1 MPRYR
6 ITTLIDITRTD
17 AKKSDND
24 RYRLAQQDNFNSLR
38 QSIEL
43 RSIVSWHRDPVKQN
57 GRLPDPLDGKAA
69 YWIWE
74 FETERDDLFLRDND
88 PVGLLKEDL
97 HGVPIINGLDETV
110 DFEISAMQTQ
120 GQMINTWVAII

>member
-24 RYRLAQQDNFNSLR
+24 QYRLAQQANFNSLR

-88 PVGLLKEDL
+88 PVALLKEDL

>member
-24 RYRLAQQDNFNSLR
+24 QYRLAQQDNFNSLR

-43 RSIVSWHRDPVKQN
+43 RSIVSWHRDPIKHH
-57 GRLPDPLDGKAA
+57 GRLPDPLDGKAS

-88 PVGLLKEDL
+88 PVALLKEDL
-97 HGVPIINGLDETV
+97 HGVPIINGLDETI
-110 DFEISAMQTQ
+110 DFEIPAMQTQ
-120 GQMINTWVAII
+120 GQMINTWVVII

>member
-24 RYRLAQQDNFNSLR
+24 QYRLAQQDNFNSLR

-88 PVGLLKEDL
+88 PVALLKDDL

-120 GQMINTWVAII
+120 GQMVNTWVAII

>member
-24 RYRLAQQDNFNSLR
+24 QYRLAQQDNFNSLR

-43 RSIVSWHRDPVKQN
+43 RSIVSWHRDPIKHH
-57 GRLPDPLDGKAA
+57 GRLPEPLDGKAA

-74 FETERDDLFLRDND
+74 FETERDDLFLRGND
-88 PVGLLKEDL
+88 PVALLKEDL

-120 GQMINTWVAII
+120 GQMVNTWVAII

>member
-24 RYRLAQQDNFNSLR
+24 QYRLAQQDNFNSLR

-57 GRLPDPLDGKAA
+57 GRLPDSLDGKAA

-74 FETERDDLFLRDND
+74 FETERDDLFLRNND
-88 PVGLLKEDL
+88 PVALLKEDL

>member
-6 ITTLIDITRTD
+6 IITLIDITRTNPD
-17 AKKSDND
+17 KADPDKVKH
-24 RYRLAQQDNFNSLR
+24 YQQANFDSLR

-88 PVGLLKEDL
+88 PVALLKEDL

-110 DFEISAMQTQ
+110 DFEIPAMQTQ
-120 GQMINTWVAII
+120 GQMINTWVVLI

>member
-24 RYRLAQQDNFNSLR
+24 QYRLAQQDNFNSLR

-43 RSIVSWHRDPVKQN
+43 RSIVSWHIDPVKQH
-57 GRLPDPLDGKAA
+57 GRLPDPLDGKAS

-88 PVGLLKEDL
+88 PVALLKEDL
-97 HGVPIINGLDETV
+97 HGVPIIDGLDETV
-110 DFEISAMQTQ
+110 NFEISAMQTQ
-120 GQMINTWVAII
+120 GQMVNTWVAII

>member
-24 RYRLAQQDNFNSLR
+24 QYRLAQQDNFNSLR

-43 RSIVSWHRDPVKQN
+43 RSIVSWHRDPVKQH

-74 FETERDDLFLRDND
+74 FETERDDLFLRGND
-88 PVGLLKEDL
+88 PVALLKEDL

>member
-24 RYRLAQQDNFNSLR
+24 QYRLAQQDNFNSLR

-43 RSIVSWHRDPVKQN
+43 RSIVSWHRDPVKHH
-57 GRLPDPLDGKAA
+57 GRLPDPLDGKAS

-88 PVGLLKEDL
+88 PVALLKEDL

-110 DFEISAMQTQ
+110 DFEIPAMQTQ
-120 GQMINTWVAII
+120 GQMINTWVVII

>member
-24 RYRLAQQDNFNSLR
+24 QYRLAQQDNFNSLR

>member
-17 AKKSDND
+17 AKKSDLDNHKK
-24 RYRLAQQDNFNSLR
+24 QQQANFNSLR

-43 RSIVSWHRDPVKQN
+43 RSIVSWHRDPIKHH
-57 GRLPDPLDGKAA
+57 GRLPDPLDGKAS

-88 PVGLLKEDL
+88 PVALLKEDL
-97 HGVPIINGLDETV
+97 HGVPIIDGLDETV
-110 DFEISAMQTQ
+110 DFEIPAMQTQ
-120 GQMINTWVAII
+120 GQMINTWVVII

>member
-17 AKKSDND
+17 AKKSDLD
-24 RYRLAQQDNFNSLR
+24 DHKKQQQANFDSLR

-43 RSIVSWHRDPVKQN
+43 RSIVSWHRDPVKHT
-57 GRLPDPLDGKAA
+57 GRLPDPLDGKAS

-74 FETERDDLFLRDND
+74 FETERDDLFLKDND
-88 PVGLLKEDL
+88 PVALLKEDL
-97 HGVPIINGLDETV
+97 HGVPIINGLEETV

-120 GQMINTWVAII
+120 GATVNTIVEIV

>member
-24 RYRLAQQDNFNSLR
+24 QYRLAQQDNFNSLR

-88 PVGLLKEDL
+88 PVALLKEDL
-97 HGVPIINGLDETV
+97 HGVPIIDGLDETV
-110 DFEISAMQTQ
+110 NFEISAMQTQ
-120 GQMINTWVAII
+120 GQMVNTWVAII

>member
-17 AKKSDND
+17 AKKSELDNHKK
-24 RYRLAQQDNFNSLR
+24 QQQANFDSLR

-88 PVGLLKEDL
+88 PVALLKEDL
-97 HGVPIINGLDETV
+97 HGVPIINGLDETE
-110 DFEISAMQTQ
+110 DLTPSAVQTQ
-120 GQMINTWVAII
+120 GVTINTLIELV

>member
-24 RYRLAQQDNFNSLR
+24 QYRLAQQDNFNSLR

-57 GRLPDPLDGKAA
+57 GRLPDPGDGKAA

-88 PVGLLKEDL
+88 PVALLKEDL
-97 HGVPIINGLDETV
+97 HGVPIIDGLDETV
-110 DFEISAMQTQ
+110 DFEIPAMQTQ
-120 GQMINTWVAII
+120 GQMINTWVVII

>member
-24 RYRLAQQDNFNSLR
+24 QYRLAQQDNFNSLR

-88 PVGLLKEDL
+88 PVALLKDDL

>member
-24 RYRLAQQDNFNSLR
+24 QYRLAQQDNFNSLR

-43 RSIVSWHRDPVKQN
+43 RSIVSWHRDPVKHN
-57 GRLPDPLDGKAA
+57 GRLPDPLDGKAS

-88 PVGLLKEDL
+88 PVALLKEDL
-97 HGVPIINGLDETV
+97 HGVPIIDGLDETV
-110 DFEISAMQTQ
+110 NFEISAMQTQ

>member
-57 GRLPDPLDGKAA
+57 GRLPAPLDGKAA

-97 HGVPIINGLDETV
+97 HGVPIIDGLDETV
-110 DFEISAMQTQ
+110 NFEISAMQTQ
-120 GQMINTWVAII
+120 GQMVNTWVAII

>member
-24 RYRLAQQDNFNSLR
+24 QHRLAKQANFNSLR

-43 RSIVSWHRDPVKQN
+43 RSIVSWHRDPVKHH
-57 GRLPDPLDGKAA
+57 GRLPDPLDGKAS

-74 FETERDDLFLRDND
+74 FETERDDLFLQDND
-88 PVGLLKEDL
+88 PVALLKEDL

-110 DFEISAMQTQ
+110 DFEIPAMQTQ
-120 GQMINTWVAII
+120 GQMINTWVVII

>member
-24 RYRLAQQDNFNSLR
+24 QYRLAQQDNFNSLR

-43 RSIVSWHRDPVKQN
+43 RSIVSWHRDPVKQH

-74 FETERDDLFLRDND
+74 FETERDDLFLRGND
-88 PVGLLKEDL
+88 PVALLKEDL
-97 HGVPIINGLDETV
+97 HGVPIIDGLDETV
-110 DFEISAMQTQ
+110 GFEIPAMQTQ
-120 GQMINTWVAII
+120 GQMINTWVVLI